1 MISFLIAT
9 VLILLLIAIKLLKGT
24 IYATQK
30 VGEITFAGAGRV
42 AGGVRKPSTGKLR
55 KAGSTVMTA
64 GKAGV
69 KFAGTAARKFV
80 GIFEMVLKVS
90 VGFLIPIG
98 VVEIITSLGIFLV
111 VVGSAAGYYNNIREG
126 IKKTQETS
134 QVQAAEASKD
144 LPTVAGTSARA
155 GVFRGT
161 GNPGIKDEEWNK
173 ISKYAKM
180 TINTAIAFVQD
191 DTVFYSQPIVPGGYD
206 CSAFQSTV
214 VELGTGYTFSGKK
227 VTKYDDKKAKEIFDN
242 RATLNK
248 TALQEQHYTVSMQ
261 QAYPPGSDG
270 YVGTT
275 KDPDWQSK
283 ILPGDMLNYGGAGS
297 AGHIRMYLGHRKS
310 DGKVL
315 FIESGGYYGQ
325 HYKDVDMKV
334 KAAHTL
340 GINDG
345 GVELF
350 AGAVNGMQIERPY
363 VRMK

>member
-1 MISFLIAT
+1 MISFLTAT
-9 VLILLLIAIKLLKGT
+9 VLILLLIAVKLLKGT

-42 AGGVRKPSTGKLR
+42 AGGVRKPSPSKLR
-55 KAGSTVMTA
+55 KAGRT
-64 GKAGV
+64 GV
-69 KFAGTAARKFV
+69 RFVGTAARKFV
-80 GIFEMVLKVS
+80 GVFEMVLRVL
-90 VGFLIPIG
+90 VGFLIPAG
-98 VVEIITSLGIFLV
+98 VVEIITTLGIFLV
-111 VVGSAAGYYNNIREG
+111 VVGSAAGYYNNVREG
-126 IKKTQETS
+126 IRKTQETS
-134 QVQAAEASKD
+134 QVQASEAGKD
-144 LPTVAGTSARA
+144 LPTVAGASAGA

-261 QAYPPGSDG
+261 QAYPPGSGG

-334 KAAHTL
+334 NAAHTL

-345 GVELF
+345 GLETF
-350 AGAVNGMQIERPY
+350 TGAVNGMQIERPY